1 MPTNA
6 LLEYYE
12 SLAKAETTAPL
23 AVDRHLRE
31 YACEL
36 RDQWETRV
44 IVRELRLRAGMT
56 VCCGEVDCLEHPD
69 LRCMKGEHPTCTAH
83 TDCCFMCYPCSDL
96 DS

>member
-1 MPTNA
+1 MSTNA

-12 SLAKAETTAPL
+12 SLAEGEKTAPL
-23 AVDRHLRE
+23 PEDRHVRE
-31 YACEL
+31 FACEL

-56 VCCGEVDCLEHPD
+56 VCCGEVDCMENPD
-69 LRCMKGEHPTCTAH
+69 SLCMEGEHPTCAAH
-83 TDCCFMCYPCSDL
+83 IDCCFMCLPRSGL